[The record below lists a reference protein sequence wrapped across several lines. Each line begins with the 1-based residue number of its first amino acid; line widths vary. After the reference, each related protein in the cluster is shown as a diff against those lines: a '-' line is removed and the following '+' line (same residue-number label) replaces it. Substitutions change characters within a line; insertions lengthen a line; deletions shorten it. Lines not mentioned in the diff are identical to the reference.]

1 VKVAALR
8 LPLEG
13 VAGRGGARLW
23 TGCTPVSFAGLEA
36 NGLSLSAS
44 KLSACPLGGPL
55 LAVDKGG
62 WRAGIRLAGLDLNG
76 RMGDRL

>member
-1 VKVAALR
+1 VWRA
-8 LPLEG
+8 
-13 VAGRGGARLW
+13 GGARLW

-55 LAVDKGG
+55 LAVDKGDGGPGSG
-62 WRAGIRLAGLDLNG
+62 WQVWT
-76 RMGDRL
+76 